1 MSRPLYET
9 ESDLTR
15 EGDMA
20 SAVEKAWKCNL
31 MKLPIR
37 YELDY
42 VLRREYQTVAFC
54 EMKTKSFPYE
64 NLDKNG
70 GYAISLG
77 KWMTAKTMSETSVL
91 PFVLIVKL
99 TDGLYYST
107 FGDGHNSFKPDD
119 MVISGRVDR
128 GDWQDMEP
136 HVIIRANKFKKL
148 KDS

>member
-9 ESDLTR
+9 DADLAR

-20 SAVEKAWKCNL
+20 SAVEKAWKCKL

-64 NLDKNG
+64 NLDRNG

-77 KWMTAKTMSETSVL
+77 KWMTAKTMSETSML

-99 TDGLYYST
+99 RDGLYYSR
-107 FGDGHNSFKPDD
+107 FGEGENPFVPDD
-119 MVISGRVDR
+119 MVVSGRIDR
-128 GDWQDMEP
+128 NDAQDIEP
-136 HVIIRANKFKKL
+136 CVMIRAKRFKKL
-148 KDS
+148 KD